1 MRAAPAPLVLAV
13 HSATGFSGYAASD
26 VVPERIAAM
35 VYVDTAPGKGALDP
49 ELRGRR
55 EADRLGGAQGGGEP
69 RRAQRGAARDV
80 PRAGGRRSRRA
91 SCARATSSRTTP
103 GCDIPST
110 VIATGYTAADY
121 QKYARE
127 HPEWAFLAGIPEL
140 RNITWIDLPTSHWP
154 MWSKPAE
161 LARDPRRCLDR
172 GRCPRDR
179 GGRPMT
185 ASLLDDA
192 FAHHVWATERL
203 IDACAA
209 LSPEQLRTP
218 APGTYGSIIAT
229 LRHLVSSDG
238 WYLGFFGEQPAPIDE
253 EADSSLA
260 ELRSAITANG
270 VAWKALLATGP
281 DGETDIVEH
290 GEGWDFHSPL
300 GFRLAQV
307 VHHGTDHRSQVCTAL
322 TSLGH
327 RAARDRRLGLRR
339 GDRPHAQ
346 RFPVT
351 MPGAAPARGGP
362 FVGYR
367 SERRTRRLG
376 SCRTVASPR

>member
-1 MRAAPAPLVLAV
+1 MQDHVDAIADAVRAAPAPPVLAV
-13 HSATGFSGYAASD
+13 HSGTGFSGYAASD
-26 VVPERIAAM
+26 VVPELIAAM

-49 ELRGRR
+49 EFDGAEKPFDWEALKAEENLDGISEEQLATFRERAVAEPAGLLREGH
-55 EADRLGGAQGGGEP
+55 EFTNDARL
-69 RRAQRGAARDV
+69 
-80 PRAGGRRSRRA
+80 
-91 SCARATSSRTTP
+91 
-103 GCDIPST
+103 DIPST

-127 HPEWAFLAGIPEL
+127 HPEWAFLAGIPEV
-140 RNITWIDLPTSHWP
+140 RDITWIDLPTSHWP
-154 MWSKPAE
+154 MWSQAG
-161 LARDPRRCLDR
+161 RDGQDHRRRRDE
-172 GRCPRDR
+172 GRFPPDR

-185 ASLLDDA
+185 ATLLDDA

-203 IDACAA
+203 IDACAG

-260 ELRSAITANG
+260 ELRSAITTNG
-270 VAWKALLATGP
+270 VAWKALLATAP

-290 GEGWDFHSPL
+290 GQGWDFHSPL

-322 TSLGH
+322 TSLGIEPPEIDVW
-327 RAARDRRLGLRR
+327 AYGEA
-339 GDRPHAQ
+339 
-346 RFPVT
+346 T
-351 MPGAAPARGGP
+351 
-362 FVGYR
+362 
-367 SERRTRRLG
+367 SRTRSDSL
-376 SCRTVASPR
+376 